1 MSPPRFSSLDEYLAS
16 LDDPVKAA
24 TIGSVLDVILTAFPE
39 LQVKLAWNV
48 PQIHRD
54 GKYVFGVSAAKS
66 HLSLSPW
73 STAVM
78 TDFAARLDGYVTTP
92 NLFHVP
98 VDWDVD
104 EDLVRDLIRAK
115 LAELD

>member
-1 MSPPRFSSLDEYLAS
+1 
-16 LDDPVKAA
+16 
-24 TIGSVLDVILTAFPE
+24 
-39 LQVKLAWNV
+39 
-48 PQIHRD
+48 
-54 GKYVFGVSAAKS
+54 
-66 HLSLSPW
+66 
-73 STAVM
+73 M

-104 EDLVRDLIRAK
+104 EDLVKDLVRAR